1 MAQHCLSEGF
11 RVSKRGKTCL
21 SSAFVSSLKGTK
33 VEALLPKQCT
43 LLEYAIA
50 SRLNDRFFLRR
61 LS

>member
-1 MAQHCLSEGF
+1 M
-11 RVSKRGKTCL
+11 SKIGKTCL